1 MDSDIDIGIEAN
13 QGWKVKQAIQALN
26 DIENLNIQYFE
37 EPINRH
43 NYFKLKKVGN
53 NSRVRLMANEYLHN
67 HYNPRKLITSG
78 H

>member
-37 EPINRH
+37 EPINEH
-43 NYFKLKKVGN
+43 NYFKLKKLETTVVLD
-53 NSRVRLMANEYLHN
+53 S
-67 HYNPRKLITSG
+67 
-78 H
+78 